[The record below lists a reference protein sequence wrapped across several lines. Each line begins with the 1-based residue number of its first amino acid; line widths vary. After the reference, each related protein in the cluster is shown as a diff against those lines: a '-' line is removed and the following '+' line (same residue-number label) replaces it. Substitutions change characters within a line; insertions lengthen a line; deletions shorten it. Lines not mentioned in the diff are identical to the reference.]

1 MYSIAEVLHN
11 ADTRTVAV
19 LLSGLVTF
27 VGAYILYIEGIRVGF
42 RDRTHGIPVFANMYF
57 FAHDLYFVAHYERW
71 FVEIGHWM
79 YKLFWVGLALYG
91 VLELVVHYQTL
102 KYSRKELFP
111 SLNGWQ
117 SVLAYLGLQAGMGVV
132 VWFVHS
138 MLTDPLFLIHFTIT
152 LFIASAVLLPMLRSR
167 SDGQGQSLLLAG
179 GVLASSSSFVFLLL
193 PLLSSAFATPQFRA
207 LGVVMVVM
215 VGSYMWALAKV
226 KAGAPVSLPQARPQ
240 VAVQG
245 AAA

>member
-1 MYSIAEVLHN
+1 MYSIDEVLHN

-42 RDRTHGIPVFANMYF
+42 RDRTHAIPVFGNMYF

-79 YKLFWVGLALYG
+79 YKLFWVGLVLYG

-111 SLNGWQ
+111 SLSGWQ
-117 SVLAYLGLQAGMGVV
+117 SVVAYLGLQAGVGVAF
-132 VWFVHS
+132 WFLHS
-138 MLTDPLFLIHFTIT
+138 LLDDPLFLSHFTIT
-152 LFIASAVLLPMLRSR
+152 QVICSCMLLPMLKSR
-167 SDGQGQSLLLAG
+167 SNGKGQSMLLAG
-179 GVLASSSSFVFLLL
+179 GVLASGSSFVFLLL
-193 PLLSSAFATPQFRA
+193 PTLSSAFAVPQFKA
-207 LGVVMVVM
+207 VGVVMAAAVV
-215 VGSYMWALAKV
+215 SYMWGLSRA
-226 KAGAPVSLPQARPQ
+226 KAGALVGLPKAQPQ
-240 VAVQG
+240 LAVQG